1 MNAQIRKV
9 TYYIET
15 HLDDELD
22 GEVLAKV
29 AGYSQFH
36 FCRIFKINVGESVM
50 SYTTRLRLERA
61 SSELHYEKKSII
73 EVALDAGYKT
83 PTGFLKAF
91 KLRFG
96 TTPSNYKRSATTL
109 RDKYKDIQMET
120 PNIVTREEAHVV
132 FTRELGDYTK
142 SSAIAW
148 KRMTESMNG
157 LGEIF
162 QERPPKIE
170 MKLGMGNAEAIGICH
185 DDPQVTN
192 EENMRYDASLAWT
205 KAEVAV
211 LADYGFESKTIAGGK
226 YAKVLYK
233 GNYQKAEESWYGLY
247 AWIEKNGYGFRD
259 EPAFEK
265 YLNALDEVDEDEIL
279 TEIYVPVEINGS

>member
-1 MNAQIRKV
+1 MNAQIKKV

-22 GEVLAKV
+22 GELLAKV

-36 FCRIFKINVGESVM
+36 FCRIFKVNMGESVM

-91 KLRFG
+91 KMRFG
-96 TTPSNYKRSATTL
+96 TTPTNYKRSAITL
-109 RDKYKDIQMET
+109 RNKYKDIEMET
-120 PNIVTREEAHVV
+120 PEIEQREESYVV

-142 SSAIAW
+142 SSEIAW
-148 KRMTESMNG
+148 KRLSETMNG
-157 LGEIF
+157 LGKVF
-162 QERPPKIE
+162 AERPPKIE
-170 MKLGMGNAEAIGICH
+170 MNLGMGNGEAIGICH

-192 EENMRYDASLAWT
+192 KEKLRYDAALAWG
-205 KAEVAV
+205 KEEVEV
-211 LADYGFESKTIAGGK
+211 LETYGFETKTIAGGK

-233 GNYQKAEESWYGLY
+233 GDYKKAEENWYGLY
-247 AWIEKNGYGFRD
+247 AWIEKNGYEFRD

-265 YLNALDEVDEDEIL
+265 YLNLPDEVEENELL
-279 TEIYVPVEINGS
+279 TEIYVPIV

>member
-1 MNAQIRKV
+1 VNAQIKKV
-9 TYYIET
+9 AYYIET

-22 GEVLAKV
+22 GEFLAKV

-36 FCRIFKINVGESVM
+36 FCRIFKVNMGESVM

-61 SSELHYEKKSII
+61 SAELHYAKKSMI
-73 EVALDAGYKT
+73 EVAMDAGYKT

-91 KLRFG
+91 KTRFG
-96 TTPSNYKRSATTL
+96 TTPTNYKRSVKKL
-109 RDKYKDIQMET
+109 RRQYKDIEMET
-120 PNIVTREEAHVV
+120 PEIVTREEAYVV

-142 SSAIAW
+142 SSEIAW
-148 KRMTESMNG
+148 KRLGEKMNG
-157 LGEIF
+157 LAKVF

-170 MKLGMGNAEAIGICH
+170 MNLGMGNGEAIGICH

-192 EENMRYDASLAWT
+192 KEKIRYDASLAWT
-205 KAEVAV
+205 KEEVGV
-211 LADYGFESKTIAGGK
+211 LADYGFETKNIAGGK

-233 GNYQKAEESWYGLY
+233 GNKKAEESWYGLY
-247 AWIEKNGYGFRD
+247 AWIEEQGYEYRD

-265 YLNALDEVDEDEIL
+265 YLNMPDEVEESNIL
-279 TEIYVPVEINGS
+279 TEIYVPLK